1 MIDAHGQGL
10 LFPPPPPVPGV
21 DRAHA
26 IARRTKRE
34 RSRAHNQRIAA
45 SQRQAHAERRGR
57 QDVLPL
63 LIPFPS
69 STTECRSGVGPVAD
83 AIAEVGVCPVMRCRY
98 NLALWVRD
106 NGSIKVEAGHVRGG
120 TLHHNRRVRGE
131 SIDQRMDRMADLV
144 VELADRLG
152 TLCLW
157 DILPAAA
164 DASAYDERRP
174 FMSYEQIGKVLAQS
188 KEAARKIVDG
198 ADESADFAQAKLRR
212 EQMRA
217 RKEVARLVDVAAQ
230 GKRGRARDQLVQIR
244 PRPPR

>member
-26 IARRTKRE
+26 IARRTRRE
-34 RSRAHNQRIAA
+34 RTRAHNQRIAA
-45 SQRQAHAERRGR
+45 SQRQAHAERRDR

-83 AIAEVGVCPVMRCRY
+83 AIAEVGVCPVLRCRY

-106 NGSIKVEAGHVRGG
+106 NGSIKVEAGHTKGG
-120 TLHHNRRVRGE
+120 TLRATHRASDKRL
-131 SIDQRMDRMADLV
+131 DRMADLV

-174 FMSYEQIGKVLAQS
+174 FMSFEQIGKVLAQS

-198 ADESADFAQAKLRR
+198 ADESADFAEARLRR
-212 EQMRA
+212 EQKRA
-217 RKEVARLVDVAAQ
+217 RQEAARLLDVVVQ
-230 GKRGRARDQLVQIR
+230 RGRARGARGQLVQIR